1 MKLTVLCFCL
11 LHVATVNAGL
21 FTHSEITGANSNV
34 SSNCSNDQ
42 APQSTVSLIQ
52 VRQRT
57 LFARRG
63 KYERQK
69 MHVMKPKVAPAPPR
83 RPPPKVAPNP
93 ISPRCSRTGESCLP
107 QSRCCEPCATCH
119 CRFFNAICFCRKTNS
134 QCGRKT

>member
-1 MKLTVLCFCL
+1 PEEFEKFNCFCHIPFCEPTL
-11 LHVATVNAGL
+11 LKGHFRVYV
-21 FTHSEITGANSNV
+21 FFF
-34 SSNCSNDQ
+34 
-42 APQSTVSLIQ
+42 PPTVSLIQ